1 MTTATKRYTPP
12 GTITLQET
20 ARRLGLKYSSQVHNL
35 RNAGD
40 IQAFRLGRNW
50 WVVESSVTTYQEKQ
64 KNEGVTTHGTGTDTA

>member
-20 ARRLGLKYSSQVHNL
+20 ARRLGLKYSSQIHSL

-50 WVVESSVTTYQEKQ
+50 WVIESSVATYLKKRGQE
-64 KNEGVTTHGTGTDTA
+64 NGTAEKSE